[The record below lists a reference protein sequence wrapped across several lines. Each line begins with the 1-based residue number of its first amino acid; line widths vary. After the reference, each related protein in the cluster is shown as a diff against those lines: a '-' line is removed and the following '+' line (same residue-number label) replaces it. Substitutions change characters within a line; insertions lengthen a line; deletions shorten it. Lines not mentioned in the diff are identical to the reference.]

1 MQKLRSIIFA
11 IFLLL
16 VVSLLLFFYLFNE
29 NIQATEGPW
38 EVAKGKDKVTKFEV
52 MPWFGPY
59 PYLYTIPNN
68 KNEVIFAPYTRF
80 YIEPWTP
87 KGKQEGRYVWKLN
100 LNSLLTEPILYEK
113 FIYLKPQFYEKSIKL
128 SEKLVTQQ
136 RGYDLAKGNFSDD
149 VVIETIAFNA
159 KGKSYEVKLAVS
171 DFKRLKKPS
180 FSFGFVNK
188 KKSQQDGT
196 AYYSGTM
203 HLSIY
208 EKSSQLQLLIA
219 LNKQFRSWSYPL
231 RNDPKRYTEPSII
244 ASFSQLYFLPDSRPC
259 FILLSPVYKGR
270 IYEDRSTVEDKTF
283 SLIIP

>member
-1 MQKLRSIIFA
+1 
-11 IFLLL
+11 
-16 VVSLLLFFYLFNE
+16 
-29 NIQATEGPW
+29 
-38 EVAKGKDKVTKFEV
+38 